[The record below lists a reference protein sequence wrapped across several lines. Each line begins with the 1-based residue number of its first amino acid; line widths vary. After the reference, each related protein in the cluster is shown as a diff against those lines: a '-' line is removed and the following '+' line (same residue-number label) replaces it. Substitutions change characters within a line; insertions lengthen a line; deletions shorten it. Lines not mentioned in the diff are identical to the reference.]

1 MLVIL
6 SPAKKL
12 NDPPRRPAPSFSQPP
27 LLAETELLMETAR
40 GLTANDLRDLM
51 DISENL
57 ATLNH
62 QRFQDFETPFTLD
75 NAQQAAFSFAGDTYL
90 GLKAKTLS
98 ADDLDWAQGHLAILS
113 GLYGVLRPLDLM
125 QPYRLEM
132 GTRLANPRGKDLY
145 AFWKSTVAPTLNGLT
160 EGHAD
165 RTLINCASNEYFSA
179 VDGKAL
185 AGPVVTPVFK
195 ERKDGKERVIS
206 FMAKKARGSMAR
218 WIVKNRVEDPE
229 QVKRFGVG
237 GYRFK
242 KRDSTET
249 KWVFSRKQPPPVS
262 AAR

>member
-1 MLVIL
+1 MLVLL

-12 NDPPRRPAPSFSQPP
+12 NNPPRRPKPTFSQPE
-27 LLAETELLMETAR
+27 LLAETELLMRTAR
-40 GLTANDLRDLM
+40 GLSANDLKGLM
-51 DISENL
+51 GISDNL
-57 ATLNH
+57 AELNH
-62 QRFQDFETPFTLD
+62 GRFQAFETPFDLD
-75 NAQQAAFSFAGDTYL
+75 NAQQAAFTFAGDTYL

-98 ADDLDWAQGHLAILS
+98 GDDLDWAQEHLAILS

-145 AFWKSTVAPTLNGLT
+145 AFWKSAIAPKLNAMS

-165 RTLINCASNEYFSA
+165 RAIVNCASNEYFSA
-179 VDGKAL
+179 VDAKVL
-185 AGPVVTPVFK
+185 AGPVITPVFK

-218 WIVKNRVEDPE
+218 WIIKNRVEDPA
-229 QVKRFGVG
+229 QIKRFSVG

-242 KRDSTET
+242 KKDSTET
-249 KWVFSRKQPPPVS
+249 KWVFSRKQPPPVNG
-262 AAR
+262 